1 MKTRG
6 DKLLMRLRCH
16 NGARC
21 GFTLIEILIVV
32 AIIALLAAILFPAF
46 SRVREGA
53 RRSSCLSN
61 TKQIGLATMQYAQDY
76 DETMVNVYTYY
87 GPGLTNCAR
96 WQDMLQPYLKSYAV
110 VACPSQNTP
119 TSYATNRPPGT
130 PNPLLTSYGG
140 NNITANAGGAALF
153 PPLRANKNP
162 PFLPGRALAAL
173 EEPST
178 TILFTDVTAGAGE
191 FFDWNH
197 TDLGNNSQVDKRHLE
212 GANFTFADGHS
223 KWLRRTQPPMW
234 TIQSD

>member
-6 DKLLMRLRCH
+6 DKLLMRFRRH

-61 TKQIGLATMQYAQDY
+61 TKQIGLGAMQYAQDY
-76 DETMVNVYTYY
+76 DERMVNTYTIY
-87 GPGLTNCAR
+87 GPGNSNVAW
-96 WQDMLQPYLKSYAV
+96 WQDMLQPYMKSYQIV
-110 VACPSQNTP
+110 ICPSQTPP
-119 TSYATNRPPGT
+119 TSYNSNRPTGA
-130 PNPLLTSYGG
+130 PNPLLTSYAGNNVFNDAGG
-140 NNITANAGGAALF
+140 NALF
-153 PPLRANKNP
+153 PPMRAGGIGA
-162 PFLPGRALAAL
+162 GRALASL

-178 TILFTDVTAGAGE
+178 TILFTDVASTSME
-191 FFDWNH
+191 IFSWSH
-197 TDLGNNSQVDKRHLE
+197 TDLGSASQVDKRHLQ
-212 GANFTFADGHS
+212 GANFAFADGHS